1 MGVGERDQSRFRS
14 FKLNLSRGREQT
26 LDLRRRK
33 SSLNATRRIQ
43 IAHSRA
49 AQITPASWHGPTLL
63 RFVRTPSDAILT
75 GDSSESLRSFQ

>member
-1 MGVGERDQSRFRS
+1 MGVGERDQSRLRS

-43 IAHSRA
+43 IAHSL
-49 AQITPASWHGPTLL
+49 SH
-63 RFVRTPSDAILT
+63 VRP
-75 GDSSESLRSFQ
+75 R